1 MICHQTLH
9 REGLSKDTMFYSF
22 NYKTVKTAE
31 LIWKFYLFYIP
42 LEKIIIEIN
51 L

>member
-1 MICHQTLH
+1 MICHQTLITGKVSQ
-9 REGLSKDTMFYSF
+9 RTPCFTVY
-22 NYKTVKTAE
+22 YKTVKTAE
-31 LIWKFYLFYIP
+31 LIWKFYLLYIP